1 MNTAVPIRPREAD
14 AGVAP
19 EPFCK
24 VYTAADI
31 LAQLRITEV
40 WRMLGGG
47 ELRHGRGK
55 RFWCGGDSPEAVSLS
70 DAKNTFFD
78 FVAGQGGG
86 LLDLVVRVRGGNR
99 ADALRWC
106 ADLAGVPMEDRP
118 LSPAERERWARDRR
132 ELERDLPAARLWR
145 RGAVLLAEETLGEL
159 KSALV
164 DPIAPQP
171 DPGEI
176 CRLTLQVA
184 RWQRMDGAA
193 LVAEY
198 LWWREH
204 CPDLTAGMVHAARL
218 RERAEVRT
226 LLEYFTEAEAD
237 AA

>member
-1 MNTAVPIRPREAD
+1 MEPNTTSINPA
-14 AGVAP
+14 AP
-19 EPFCK
+19 GAQHR
-24 VYTAADI
+24 TAADI
-31 LAQLRITEV
+31 LSRVRISQV
-40 WRMLGGG
+40 WRALSGGK
-47 ELRHGRGK
+47 LRHGRG
-55 RFWCGGDSPEAVSLS
+55 RAWWREGDGYNVSLN
-70 DAKNTFFD
+70 DAKGTWYD
-78 FVAGQGGG
+78 HAAGEGGG
-86 LLDLVVRVRGGNR
+86 VLALVQCVRGGSR

-106 ADLAGVPMEDRP
+106 ADLAGVPMEDTP
-118 LSPAERERWARDRR
+118 LSAADRARWAAERRAI
-132 ELERDLPAARLWR
+132 ERDLPAARHWR

-176 CRLTLQVA
+176 YRLTQQVA